1 MFSKVIAASAILTGA
16 DALRFDLGNLFGNS
30 SDDDDSDD
38 DSDNAVFSQLVDSI
52 EGQLVEVN
60 ATTGGF
66 TSARQ
71 VCRHIDFYFDGFKWA
86 VQCSIH

>member
-1 MFSKVIAASAILTGA
+1 MFSKIIAASAILTGA
-16 DALRFDLGNLFGNS
+16 DALRFDLGNLFGS
-30 SDDDDSDD
+30 SNDDSDNAN
-38 DSDNAVFSQLVDSI
+38 DNAVFSQLVDSI

-66 TSARQ
+66 TSPRQ

-86 VQCSIH
+86 VHSIH

>member
-1 MFSKVIAASAILTGA
+1 MFSKIIVASAILTGA

-30 SDDDDSDD
+30 SDDDDSD
-38 DSDNAVFSQLVDSI
+38 SNDNAVFSQLVDSI

-66 TSARQ
+66 TSPRQ

-86 VQCSIH
+86 VHSIH